1 MTLLLKIWTVLV
13 LTGFASAELAV
24 PKSVHL
30 FHISRSK
37 DTQTIQYELNLDE
50 DGSIV
55 KHNPVKIYWLRPTK
69 KTNSEPLTWIQNKYA
84 YGVKITEQGPQ
95 SLSFHFVSY
104 PSKTLKVT
112 RSPDGDFK
120 VFTPCQGREIELDK
134 IFIQIDGGSFWMPT
148 ITSVEL
154 SGVDSRTGE
163 PKKETIQ
170 PSVK

>member
-24 PKSVHL
+24 PKTVHL

-37 DTQTIQYELNLDE
+37 DAQTIQYELNLDE
-50 DGSIV
+50 NGSID
-55 KHNPVKIYWLRPTK
+55 KYDPVKIYWLRSSK
-69 KTNSEPLTWIQNKYA
+69 KKGSEPLTWIQNKYA
-84 YGVKITEQGPQ
+84 YGVKVTEQGPH
-95 SLSFHFVSY
+95 SLSFYFVSY

-112 RSPDGDFK
+112 RSPEGGFK
-120 VFTPCQGREIELDK
+120 VITPCQGREIELEK
-134 IFIQIDGGSFWMPT
+134 IFIQIDGGSFWLPT

-154 SGVDSRTGE
+154 SGVDSVTGE

-170 PSVK
+170 P